1 MKTLTRDP
9 RLQVA
14 SCYFLTYVRLK
25 AEYDKARCS
34 AYNRNVH
41 REVCLLQAM
50 EEALAKGFAAKPRHV
65 RSATMVK
72 LLRAIEKESAQ

>member
-1 MKTLTRDP
+1 MTDITRDP
-9 RLQVA
+9 RLQSA
-14 SCYFLTYVRLK
+14 AGYFLTYARLK
-25 AEYDKARCS
+25 AEYDKV
-34 AYNRNVH
+34 RNSEHNKNIH

-72 LLRAIEKESAQ
+72 LLRAIEKEEGQ